1 MQRDSGS
8 LGRWVVAAWPALIVA
23 AGGCSGRPARL
34 TPPSISPAGIAASLI
49 KPADADGDGVL
60 AGDELSQAPIL
71 ASLLP
76 QFDADGDGRLA
87 RTELE
92 SWLQAVRDSRVAVTS
107 FTAIVRH
114 RGRPV
119 TGATLT
125 IDPLPPFTEAIQA
138 AEGQTDDRGRASP
151 AIPGAAYPGVNCG
164 IYAVRIEGAGSDGE
178 PLPAKY
184 NAETTLGL
192 AVGAGLPPD
201 GAAVFDLD

>member
-1 MQRDSGS
+1 MSRDTHFSAG
-8 LGRWVVAAWPALIVA
+8 WMVVAWPALAVA
-23 AGGCSGRPARL
+23 VNGCSSRPARL
-34 TPPSISPAGIAASLI
+34 TPPSISPAGIAAALI
-49 KPADADGDGVL
+49 KPADADNDGVL
-60 AGDELSQAPIL
+60 AGDEFAQVPVL

-76 QFDADGDGRLA
+76 RFDGNGDGRLA
-87 RTELE
+87 QAELE

-114 RGRPV
+114 RGKPV

-125 IDPLPPFTEAIQA
+125 IDPLPPFKDSIQK
-138 AEGQTDDRGRASP
+138 AEGQTDDRGRTSP